1 VTCYSGTYYRML
13 PCYKGTGRTFMNK
26 RMSPPYRRLRL
37 QQLSRSQTV
46 FQAAKEEAPPQ
57 HGWLRAIREAL
68 GMSVAQVAQRIGVTR
83 GRIFEFEKAEEEDRI
98 SLRSLKRVAEAM
110 NCKLVYAI
118 VPKTGTI
125 TELAEQRARDEASRR
140 VLSVEHSMALENQA
154 SGNVKQLIED
164 ETKRI
169 LNRK

>member
-1 VTCYSGTYYRML
+1 MKT
-13 PCYKGTGRTFMNK
+13 

-46 FQAAKEEAPPQ
+46 FQAAKAEVRPQ
-57 HGWLRAIREAL
+57 QGWLRAIREAL
-68 GMSVAQVAQRIGVTR
+68 GMSVAQVAQRMGVTR
-83 GRIFEFEKAEEEDRI
+83 VRILEFEKAEADDRI
-98 SLRSLKRVAEAM
+98 TLGSLKRVAEAM
-110 NCKLVYAI
+110 NCELVYSI
-118 VPKTGTI
+118 VPKSGTF
-125 TELAEQRARDEASRR
+125 TDLAEQRAREEASKR

-154 SGNVKQLIED
+154 PGNVNELIED